1 MAYDG
6 TLVFDTE
13 LDANGFQTGANKLN
27 NLVSGLGIFKL
38 LEKGFQMVANSV
50 DKAMGRIDTMEQFS
64 RVMTTMTG
72 DVSATNEALAETTEI
87 VSGTAY
93 GLDYAARAVQNFTS
107 RGMEISKSTETVRAW
122 GDAVAFYGDGSNA
135 AFGSV
140 TDALSKMQT
149 KGNVTMEHME
159 MLLNAGIPAIEM
171 YADAIGVTASDVTQ
185 IMSDGELS
193 AMDFINTMNLAM
205 TTGTS
210 RFPSLSGAAKE
221 AGASWG
227 ATFDNMGA
235 AITRGVQSII
245 LSIDDTQE
253 ALNRPTMRDAIKT
266 FGSLFEKALKA
277 VAAVLPPVI
286 ENVDILAISV
296 AGLMLAYGSNK
307 VMQAFTRQ
315 QELAAAAATAA
326 DMANKLLI
334 PTLDKKALAEA
345 RAAAIAKLGKTAT
358 EEQIVAEMASTG
370 VITAKTFALGG
381 MSAGLSLSTVASTL
395 LTAATTALSAA
406 IKALLGPVGL
416 VIAAAALLVTGI
428 AALIKWLTRDTEA
441 FKQQSE
447 AVEEL
452 ASAQENLQQSTDS
465 SAKSHQDNV
474 KSLKAEADASKKLAA
489 QITELSHKENKSAA
503 DKALLKSY
511 VEQLNAEY
519 DGLNL
524 SYSEEGDYL
533 NLNTE
538 QMNEYIDAKM
548 ALDESNALITRQN
561 ELYQEEATLKQ
572 NLQELDEKQAELDA
586 QLADKAL
593 KQSEYNELM
602 EQLNATREAYILQEE
617 DIAARKSEVEAQIAQ
632 TDTAAA
638 QSIIDNAEAVAAA
651 QEAEMERRS
660 NALQSYTDAATNMFD
675 KIETKSEVSV
685 SQMIANL
692 RHNQE
697 ALQQWSENLVTLA
710 ERGLDQGL
718 LQQLR
723 DAGPESAA
731 TVAELVRAS
740 DAQLSELSEVF
751 ANGSEAATKALMTE
765 LGLPEVTNSGSDMV
779 DDIAAGV
786 DKNQALED
794 ATLQLIQDTKTAAEN
809 QVKASNFPS
818 IGQQMINGIISG
830 INAGTSGLVSAMAD
844 AAAAAYNAA
853 KRKLDIRSPSHLFE
867 NMIGLMTMKG
877 WTKGVKKGEG
887 GLVGQMKHSVQAAIE
902 AAGGILSFGA
912 KASQAVAMLR
922 QGVMMNNLQLAT
934 AGAAASGMSV
944 TNIGGASSRTFVQN
958 IYSHDALSPAEM
970 STEAVAAMERDEW
983 RLP

>member
-1 MAYDG
+1 M
-6 TLVFDTE
+6 
-13 LDANGFQTGANKLN
+13 
-27 NLVSGLGIFKL
+27 
-38 LEKGFQMVANSV
+38 
-50 DKAMGRIDTMEQFS
+50 
-64 RVMTTMTG
+64 
-72 DVSATNEALAETTEI
+72 
-87 VSGTAY
+87 
-93 GLDYAARAVQNFTS
+93 
-107 RGMEISKSTETVRAW
+107 
-122 GDAVAFYGDGSNA
+122 
-135 AFGSV
+135 
-140 TDALSKMQT
+140 
-149 KGNVTMEHME
+149 
-159 MLLNAGIPAIEM
+159 
-171 YADAIGVTASDVTQ
+171 
-185 IMSDGELS
+185 
-193 AMDFINTMNLAM
+193 
-205 TTGTS
+205 
-210 RFPSLSGAAKE
+210 
-221 AGASWG
+221 
-227 ATFDNMGA
+227 
-235 AITRGVQSII
+235 
-245 LSIDDTQE
+245 
-253 ALNRPTMRDAIKT
+253 
-266 FGSLFEKALKA
+266 
-277 VAAVLPPVI
+277 
-286 ENVDILAISV
+286 
-296 AGLMLAYGSNK
+296 
-307 VMQAFTRQ
+307 
-315 QELAAAAATAA
+315 
-326 DMANKLLI
+326 
-334 PTLDKKALAEA
+334 
-345 RAAAIAKLGKTAT
+345 
-358 EEQIVAEMASTG
+358 
-370 VITAKTFALGG
+370 
-381 MSAGLSLSTVASTL
+381 
-395 LTAATTALSAA
+395 
-406 IKALLGPVGL
+406 
-416 VIAAAALLVTGI
+416 
-428 AALIKWLTRDTEA
+428 
-441 FKQQSE
+441 
-447 AVEEL
+447 
-452 ASAQENLQQSTDS
+452 
-465 SAKSHQDNV
+465 
-474 KSLKAEADASKKLAA
+474 
-489 QITELSHKENKSAA
+489 
-503 DKALLKSY
+503 
-511 VEQLNAEY
+511 EQLNAEY

-533 NLNTE
+533 NLNTD
-538 QMNEYIDAKM
+538 QMNKYIDAKM
-548 ALDESNALITRQN
+548 AVEESNTLIERQN
-561 ELYQEEATLKQ
+561 KLYQEEATIKQ
-572 NLQELDEKQAELDA
+572 KVQELDEKQAELDA
-586 QLADKAL
+586 QLEARAL

-602 EQLNATREAYILQEE
+602 EQLNATREAYMLQEE
-617 DIAARKSEVEAQIAQ
+617 DIGNRITEVETQIAQ

-638 QSIIDNAEAVAAA
+638 QSVIDNAEAVAAA

-794 ATLQLIQDTKTAAEN
+794 ATLQLIKDTKTAAEN

-970 STEAVAAMERDEW
+970 STEAMAAMERDEW

>member
-13 LDANGFQTGANKLN
+13 LDANGFQTGANKIN

-235 AITRGVQSII
+235 AITRGVQAII

-266 FGSLFEKALKA
+266 FGSLFEKALKMI
-277 VAAVLPPVI
+277 AAVLPPVI
-286 ENVDILAISV
+286 ENVDILSISV

-315 QELAAAAATAA
+315 QELAAAAAIAA
-326 DMANKLLI
+326 DAANKLLV

-345 RAAAIAKLGKTAT
+345 RAAAMAKLGKGAT

-370 VITAKTFALGG
+370 IITAKTFALGG

-395 LTAATTALSAA
+395 LTAATTALSVA

-416 VIAAAALLVTGI
+416 VIAAAALLVTGV

-489 QITELSHKENKSAA
+489 QITELSKKENKSAA

-533 NLNTE
+533 NLNTD

-617 DIAARKSEVEAQIAQ
+617 NIAARKSEVEAQIAQ

-651 QEAEMERRS
+651 QEEEMERRS
-660 NALQSYTDAATNMFD
+660 NALQSYTDAATNMF
-675 KIETKSEVSV
+675 
-685 SQMIANL
+685 ANL

-740 DAQLSELSEVF
+740 DTQLSELSEVF

-794 ATLQLIQDTKTAAEN
+794 ATLQLIKDTKTAAEN

-970 STEAVAAMERDEW
+970 STEAMAAMERDKW

>member
-13 LDANGFQTGANKLN
+13 LDANGFQTGANKIN

-751 ANGSEAATKALMTE
+751 ANGSATKALMTE
-765 LGLPEVTNSGSDMV
+765 LGLPEVTSSGSDMV

-970 STEAVAAMERDEW
+970 STEAMAAIERDEW

>member
-489 QITELSHKENKSAA
+489 QITELSRKENKSAA

-572 NLQELDEKQAELDA
+572 NLQELDA

-651 QEAEMERRS
+651 QEEEMERRS

-970 STEAVAAMERDEW
+970 STEAMAAMERDEW

>member
-1 MAYDG
+1 M
-6 TLVFDTE
+6 
-13 LDANGFQTGANKLN
+13 
-27 NLVSGLGIFKL
+27 
-38 LEKGFQMVANSV
+38 
-50 DKAMGRIDTMEQFS
+50 
-64 RVMTTMTG
+64 
-72 DVSATNEALAETTEI
+72 
-87 VSGTAY
+87 
-93 GLDYAARAVQNFTS
+93 
-107 RGMEISKSTETVRAW
+107 
-122 GDAVAFYGDGSNA
+122 
-135 AFGSV
+135 
-140 TDALSKMQT
+140 
-149 KGNVTMEHME
+149 
-159 MLLNAGIPAIEM
+159 
-171 YADAIGVTASDVTQ
+171 
-185 IMSDGELS
+185 
-193 AMDFINTMNLAM
+193 
-205 TTGTS
+205 
-210 RFPSLSGAAKE
+210 
-221 AGASWG
+221 
-227 ATFDNMGA
+227 
-235 AITRGVQSII
+235 
-245 LSIDDTQE
+245 
-253 ALNRPTMRDAIKT
+253 
-266 FGSLFEKALKA
+266 
-277 VAAVLPPVI
+277 
-286 ENVDILAISV
+286 
-296 AGLMLAYGSNK
+296 
-307 VMQAFTRQ
+307 
-315 QELAAAAATAA
+315 
-326 DMANKLLI
+326 
-334 PTLDKKALAEA
+334 
-345 RAAAIAKLGKTAT
+345 
-358 EEQIVAEMASTG
+358 
-370 VITAKTFALGG
+370 
-381 MSAGLSLSTVASTL
+381 
-395 LTAATTALSAA
+395 
-406 IKALLGPVGL
+406 
-416 VIAAAALLVTGI
+416 
-428 AALIKWLTRDTEA
+428 
-441 FKQQSE
+441 
-447 AVEEL
+447 
-452 ASAQENLQQSTDS
+452 
-465 SAKSHQDNV
+465 
-474 KSLKAEADASKKLAA
+474 
-489 QITELSHKENKSAA
+489 
-503 DKALLKSY
+503 
-511 VEQLNAEY
+511 EQLNAEY

-651 QEAEMERRS
+651 QEEEMERRS

-970 STEAVAAMERDEW
+970 STEAMAAMERDEW

>member
-1 MAYDG
+1 M
-6 TLVFDTE
+6 
-13 LDANGFQTGANKLN
+13 
-27 NLVSGLGIFKL
+27 
-38 LEKGFQMVANSV
+38 
-50 DKAMGRIDTMEQFS
+50 
-64 RVMTTMTG
+64 
-72 DVSATNEALAETTEI
+72 
-87 VSGTAY
+87 
-93 GLDYAARAVQNFTS
+93 
-107 RGMEISKSTETVRAW
+107 
-122 GDAVAFYGDGSNA
+122 
-135 AFGSV
+135 
-140 TDALSKMQT
+140 
-149 KGNVTMEHME
+149 
-159 MLLNAGIPAIEM
+159 
-171 YADAIGVTASDVTQ
+171 
-185 IMSDGELS
+185 
-193 AMDFINTMNLAM
+193 
-205 TTGTS
+205 
-210 RFPSLSGAAKE
+210 
-221 AGASWG
+221 
-227 ATFDNMGA
+227 
-235 AITRGVQSII
+235 
-245 LSIDDTQE
+245 
-253 ALNRPTMRDAIKT
+253 
-266 FGSLFEKALKA
+266 
-277 VAAVLPPVI
+277 
-286 ENVDILAISV
+286 
-296 AGLMLAYGSNK
+296 
-307 VMQAFTRQ
+307 
-315 QELAAAAATAA
+315 
-326 DMANKLLI
+326 
-334 PTLDKKALAEA
+334 
-345 RAAAIAKLGKTAT
+345 
-358 EEQIVAEMASTG
+358 
-370 VITAKTFALGG
+370 
-381 MSAGLSLSTVASTL
+381 
-395 LTAATTALSAA
+395 
-406 IKALLGPVGL
+406 
-416 VIAAAALLVTGI
+416 
-428 AALIKWLTRDTEA
+428 
-441 FKQQSE
+441 
-447 AVEEL
+447 
-452 ASAQENLQQSTDS
+452 
-465 SAKSHQDNV
+465 

-489 QITELSHKENKSAA
+489 QITELSHNENKSAA

-593 KQSEYNELM
+593 KQSEYN
-602 EQLNATREAYILQEE
+602 ILQEE

-638 QSIIDNAEAVAAA
+638 QSIIDNAESVAAA
-651 QEAEMERRS
+651 QEEEMERRS

-970 STEAVAAMERDEW
+970 STEAMAAMERDEW

>member
-1 MAYDG
+1 M
-6 TLVFDTE
+6 
-13 LDANGFQTGANKLN
+13 
-27 NLVSGLGIFKL
+27 
-38 LEKGFQMVANSV
+38 
-50 DKAMGRIDTMEQFS
+50 
-64 RVMTTMTG
+64 
-72 DVSATNEALAETTEI
+72 
-87 VSGTAY
+87 
-93 GLDYAARAVQNFTS
+93 
-107 RGMEISKSTETVRAW
+107 
-122 GDAVAFYGDGSNA
+122 
-135 AFGSV
+135 
-140 TDALSKMQT
+140 
-149 KGNVTMEHME
+149 
-159 MLLNAGIPAIEM
+159 
-171 YADAIGVTASDVTQ
+171 
-185 IMSDGELS
+185 
-193 AMDFINTMNLAM
+193 
-205 TTGTS
+205 
-210 RFPSLSGAAKE
+210 
-221 AGASWG
+221 
-227 ATFDNMGA
+227 
-235 AITRGVQSII
+235 
-245 LSIDDTQE
+245 
-253 ALNRPTMRDAIKT
+253 
-266 FGSLFEKALKA
+266 
-277 VAAVLPPVI
+277 
-286 ENVDILAISV
+286 
-296 AGLMLAYGSNK
+296 
-307 VMQAFTRQ
+307 
-315 QELAAAAATAA
+315 
-326 DMANKLLI
+326 
-334 PTLDKKALAEA
+334 
-345 RAAAIAKLGKTAT
+345 
-358 EEQIVAEMASTG
+358 
-370 VITAKTFALGG
+370 
-381 MSAGLSLSTVASTL
+381 
-395 LTAATTALSAA
+395 
-406 IKALLGPVGL
+406 
-416 VIAAAALLVTGI
+416 
-428 AALIKWLTRDTEA
+428 
-441 FKQQSE
+441 
-447 AVEEL
+447 
-452 ASAQENLQQSTDS
+452 
-465 SAKSHQDNV
+465 
-474 KSLKAEADASKKLAA
+474 
-489 QITELSHKENKSAA
+489 
-503 DKALLKSY
+503 
-511 VEQLNAEY
+511 
-519 DGLNL
+519 
-524 SYSEEGDYL
+524 
-533 NLNTE
+533 
-538 QMNEYIDAKM
+538 
-548 ALDESNALITRQN
+548 
-561 ELYQEEATLKQ
+561 
-572 NLQELDEKQAELDA
+572 
-586 QLADKAL
+586 
-593 KQSEYNELM
+593 
-602 EQLNATREAYILQEE
+602 
-617 DIAARKSEVEAQIAQ
+617 EAQIAQ

-638 QSIIDNAEAVAAA
+638 QSIIDNAESVAAA
-651 QEAEMERRS
+651 QEEEMERRS

-692 RHNQE
+692 QHNQE

-970 STEAVAAMERDEW
+970 STEAMAAMERDEW

>member
-1 MAYDG
+1 
-6 TLVFDTE
+6 
-13 LDANGFQTGANKLN
+13 
-27 NLVSGLGIFKL
+27 
-38 LEKGFQMVANSV
+38 
-50 DKAMGRIDTMEQFS
+50 
-64 RVMTTMTG
+64 
-72 DVSATNEALAETTEI
+72 
-87 VSGTAY
+87 
-93 GLDYAARAVQNFTS
+93 
-107 RGMEISKSTETVRAW
+107 
-122 GDAVAFYGDGSNA
+122 
-135 AFGSV
+135 
-140 TDALSKMQT
+140 
-149 KGNVTMEHME
+149 
-159 MLLNAGIPAIEM
+159 
-171 YADAIGVTASDVTQ
+171 
-185 IMSDGELS
+185 
-193 AMDFINTMNLAM
+193 
-205 TTGTS
+205 
-210 RFPSLSGAAKE
+210 
-221 AGASWG
+221 
-227 ATFDNMGA
+227 
-235 AITRGVQSII
+235 
-245 LSIDDTQE
+245 
-253 ALNRPTMRDAIKT
+253 
-266 FGSLFEKALKA
+266 
-277 VAAVLPPVI
+277 
-286 ENVDILAISV
+286 
-296 AGLMLAYGSNK
+296 
-307 VMQAFTRQ
+307 MQAFTRQ

-465 SAKSHQDNV
+465 SAQSHQDNV

-617 DIAARKSEVEAQIAQ
+617 NIAARKSEVEAQIAQ

-740 DAQLSELSEVF
+740 DTQLSELSEVF

-794 ATLQLIQDTKTAAEN
+794 ATLQLIKDTKTAAEN

-970 STEAVAAMERDEW
+970 STEAMAAMERDKW